1 MAANTSAIFPKE
13 GVIGQVSLISGV
25 AAALTSRT
33 VAGVAGLTSL
43 VPANTNGTRVDS
55 IKVISAA
62 PIGTA
67 NSANI
72 VRIWSYLG
80 SGNAVLIDEIS
91 VTAATPSAS
100 SPGFATTISYNTATF
115 QLVTAPSTGA
125 LYCSIHTI
133 AGTQDNMNIIAFGG
147 VY

>member
-13 GVIGQVSLISGV
+13 GVIGQASLISGV
-25 AAALTSRT
+25 ATALTTRT
-33 VAGVAGLTSL
+33 VAGVTGLTAL
-43 VPANTNGTRVDS
+43 VAANTNGTRVDS
-55 IKVISAA
+55 IRVISSS

-80 SGNAVLIDEIS
+80 SGNAVLVDEITVTS
-91 VTAATPSAS
+91 VTPSATVA
-100 SPGFATTISYNTATF
+100 GFMSVTNYNNPNN
-115 QLVTAPSTGA
+115 QLVTAPTNGA

-133 AGTQDNMNIIAFGG
+133 AGTQDNMNVIAFGG